1 MPSFLRKKNQNCFVS
16 NCKIS
21 QELSSSKQKKL
32 TAQSVLE
39 GSLQKSKSSKNYLNF
54 KDFSS
59 PLAALSSSRS
69 LKQSQSI
76 ANELAALSTQK
87 KLVLKQEP

>member
-1 MPSFLRKKNQNCFVS
+1 MKQNKSENQFFANRKSDIPSFLRKKDPNCFAS

-21 QELSSSKQKKL
+21 QELNSSKQKKL

-54 KDFSS
+54 KEISS

-69 LKQSQSI
+69 LKQTQSI
-76 ANELAALSTQK
+76 TN
-87 KLVLKQEP
+87 